1 MKAWI
6 NVRGS
11 QGGGI
16 LVKTK
21 SMEGLILKLRTQ
33 IGHTGVQ
40 RIGVKINRQEDLVEN
55 MKLMMES
62 VKIRFRV
69 GMSCNVKA
77 DGRIEIM
84 KCVDRREE
92 KVGMMTAGKGNTK
105 EMKRKIS
112 TGSMRKKETLSMEG
126 MNRRRSIEAEC
137 VIVTKVMI
145 HTRGLDMMIHILVE
159 GEDMTMKSMLI
170 GRLGGESCSIDIV
183 SCRKINSFSSSVE
196 GKKWLMSGKQA

>member
-1 MKAWI
+1 MGKRKLDDESLDQREGKSRRRDSSKDEKYGRADTEAENPNRSHRSTEDRSKDQQI
-6 NVRGS
+6 RRS
-11 QGGGI
+11 GGEY
-16 LVKTK
+16 
-21 SMEGLILKLRTQ
+21 EGNDGERENKIQSVNEL
-33 IGHTGVQ
+33 Q
-40 RIGVKINRQEDLVEN
+40 R
-55 MKLMMES
+55 ES
-62 VKIRFRV
+62 RR
-69 GMSCNVKA
+69 
-77 DGRIEIM
+77 RIEIM

-112 TGSMRKKETLSMEG
+112 TGSMRKKGTLSVEG

-159 GEDMTMKSMLI
+159 GEDMMMKSMLI

-183 SCRKINSFSSSVE
+183 SCQRIKR
-196 GKKWLMSGKQA
+196 